1 MSALE
6 STTPVKELAAAAGD
20 LLVRV
25 DGDPDTT
32 VTGLSF
38 DSRSVGPG
46 DLFFCVPGIKVD
58 GHTFASEVAAAGA
71 AALCVERPVES
82 GLPEIVVVDTRR
94 AMGRIAAEWY
104 GRPGD
109 DLLLVGV
116 TGTNGKTT
124 TTFLLEAILGA
135 AGHRPGLIGT
145 IYTRWSD
152 REMPGVRTTP
162 ESVDLQSLLAQ
173 MREDHVDAVSMEVT
187 SHALVLHRIEGLR
200 FNAAAFTNLSQDHLD
215 FHPSMEDYFAAKL
228 SLFDE
233 ARIERGAVNADDA
246 YGQRVLDETS
256 VETITFGLG
265 PDADVRATDIDL
277 GPHGSRFVLECPG
290 GEAKVETS
298 LAGAFN
304 LSNCLAA
311 AATALQAGIPIDA
324 IEAGLASVAAVPGRF
339 ESIDEGQAF
348 AVVVDYAHTPDSLEN
363 VLAAA
368 RDLAAADRGRV
379 IAVFGCGGDRDRAK
393 RPLMGA
399 AAAEMSDYAVVT
411 SDNPRSEDPEAI
423 IADILPGVESR
434 RPGGPDAVLVD
445 RREAIH
451 HALQEARDGDA
462 VVIAGKGHETGQQ
475 FKDETVPFDDR
486 VVARSVLNDM
496 GWVRA

>member
-1 MSALE
+1 MSALG
-6 STTPVKELAAAAGD
+6 STTSINDLAAAAGD

-25 DGDPDTT
+25 DGDPGTRI
-32 VTGLSF
+32 TGLSF
-38 DSRSVGPG
+38 DSRTVGPG
-46 DLFFCVPGIKVD
+46 DLFFCVPGIEVD
-58 GHTFASEVAAAGA
+58 GHRFAVEAAAAGA
-71 AALCVERPVES
+71 AALCVERPAAAGV
-82 GLPEIVVVDTRR
+82 PEIVVTDTRR

-124 TTFLLEAILGA
+124 TTWLLEAILSA
-135 AGHRPGLIGT
+135 ADLRPGLIGT
-145 IYTRWSD
+145 IYTRWSG

-173 MREDHVDAVSMEVT
+173 MREDDIRAVSMEIT
-187 SHALVLHRIEGLR
+187 SHALVLHRIEGLQ

-215 FHPSMEDYFAAKL
+215 FHSSMEDYFAAKQ
-228 SLFDE
+228 SLFDPTFIKR
-233 ARIERGAVNADDA
+233 AAVNADDA
-246 YGQRVLDETS
+246 YGQRLLSNTS

-265 PDADVRATDIDL
+265 PDSDVRATDIDL
-277 GPHGSRFVLECPG
+277 GPHGSRFVLDCPAG
-290 GEAKVETS
+290 QAKIETS

-311 AATALQAGIPIDA
+311 AATALQAGISIDA
-324 IEAGLASVAAVPGRF
+324 IAAGIESVGAVPGRF
-339 ESIDEGQAF
+339 ESIDEGQPF

-368 RDLAAADRGRV
+368 RDLAAADGGRV
-379 IAVFGCGGDRDRAK
+379 VAVFGCGGDRDRAK

-399 AAAEMSDYAVVT
+399 VAAEMSDYVIAT

-423 IADILPGVESR
+423 IAEILPGIASR
-434 RPGGPDAVLVD
+434 RPDGPDAVLVD
-445 RREAIH
+445 RREAIT
-451 HALQEARDGDA
+451 HALREARDGDA

-475 FKDETVPFDDR
+475 FKDEKVPFDDR
-486 VVARSVLNDM
+486 IVARAVLNDL